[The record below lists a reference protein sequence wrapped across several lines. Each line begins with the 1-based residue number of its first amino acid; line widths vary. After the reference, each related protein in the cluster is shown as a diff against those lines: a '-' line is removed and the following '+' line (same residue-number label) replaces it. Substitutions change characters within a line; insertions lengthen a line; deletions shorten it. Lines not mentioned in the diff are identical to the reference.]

1 MKVLNFKNLVKRIK
15 SQKGMSGVIV
25 ALGLVVAGVGLVVI
39 AQTAMN
45 SQITQINTKVST
57 ALSGLK

>member
-45 SQITQINTKVST
+45 GQVTQINTKVSD